1 MILSIVIP
9 CYNEEKNIPLI
20 LERFATV
27 VGIAN
32 DIEVILV
39 NNGSVDNSMNL
50 LNELAPKY
58 SFVKVVNVIHN
69 QGYGYGILQGLKA
82 ANGDYL
88 GWTHADMQTDPSDVV
103 HAFEIIKQRGNK
115 KNLFVKGQRK
125 NRQFFDKIFS
135 VGMGIFESIYLGAIL
150 FEINAQPTVFHR
162 NLYDKFINAPHDFSL
177 DLYALYMAKIH
188 EQEVIRFDVL
198 FPNRIHGMSSWN
210 TSWKNKYKFIKRT
223 MEFSIK
229 LKKSFKKKDLL

>member
-150 FEINAQPTVFHR
+150 FEINAHTTVFHR